1 MTHVVAG
8 PERSEANAGTKAR
21 VARIGADSGRPREA
35 GGRAVD
41 PWVRHVGLAAL
52 LGFST
57 GLCAVL
63 IVLGLQWWL
72 GRWVMTALVAALLLL
87 LLPAALARALVRYLF
102 AGEEVQEL
110 GWLERVGRWWL
121 WGRTTLEGREASS
134 PAAQS
139 PAVESAPGF
148 AEESAR
154 GGGWP
159 LALGSRLSRRTVR
172 EIMVPRPDIV
182 ALPLTATAE
191 EAALK
196 IMESGVSR
204 VPLYR
209 DDLDQVEGF
218 VHAKDVLAL
227 LARGERQRPVS
238 EVARPIHFVPESKP
252 LAELLAEMRQGGFH
266 LAMVSDEYGS
276 LVGLVTLEDVIEEV
290 VGQIADEFDRE
301 PPEIERL
308 ADGRL
313 RVQASVPIVDL
324 NELLG
329 IELPHASWNTVGGLV
344 FGLAGRIPEPGASVE
359 LEGVRFT
366 VERVQGR
373 RIVTVLVRPPSPDRS

>member
-1 MTHVVAG
+1 
-8 PERSEANAGTKAR
+8 
-21 VARIGADSGRPREA
+21 
-35 GGRAVD
+35 
-41 PWVRHVGLAAL
+41 
-52 LGFST
+52 
-57 GLCAVL
+57 
-63 IVLGLQWWL
+63 
-72 GRWVMTALVAALLLL
+72 
-87 LLPAALARALVRYLF
+87 
-102 AGEEVQEL
+102 
-110 GWLERVGRWWL
+110 
-121 WGRTTLEGREASS
+121 
-134 PAAQS
+134 
-139 PAVESAPGF
+139 
-148 AEESAR
+148 
-154 GGGWP
+154 
-159 LALGSRLSRRTVR
+159 
-172 EIMVPRPDIV
+172 
-182 ALPLTATAE
+182 
-191 EAALK
+191 
-196 IMESGVSR
+196 MESGVSR

-373 RIVTVLVRPPSPDRS
+373 RIVTVLVRPPSSDRS